1 MKRKTILANRSNYGG
16 KRKRTDIRYIVIH
29 YTAND
34 GDSAEAN
41 GRYFQTRVTGT
52 SAHYFVDNTDIVLS
66 VPEESTAWAVGGRK
80 YPSADSTG
88 GGKWFGKCTNKNSI
102 SIELCD
108 TMRDGKYDFSEKTLA
123 NAALLCRE
131 LMQKYHVPLENVIRH
146 FDVVGKIC
154 PAPFVENAAAWQA
167 FRERLGDEMVEMV
180 QVEIDGK
187 IVDVEGIQK
196 TDEKGNATNFI
207 KLRVLA
213 EMLGYEVSSRGS
225 MAVLRKKE

>member
-52 SAHYFVDNTDIVLS
+52 SAHYFVDNTEIVLS
-66 VPEESTAWAVGGRK
+66 VPEESTAWAVGGKK

-131 LMQKYHVPLENVIRH
+131 LMQKYHIPLENVIRH

-154 PAPFVENAAAWQA
+154 PAP
-167 FRERLGDEMVEMV
+167 LD
-180 QVEIDGK
+180 
-187 IVDVEGIQK
+187 
-196 TDEKGNATNFI
+196 
-207 KLRVLA
+207 
-213 EMLGYEVSSRGS
+213 
-225 MAVLRKKE
+225 RKSVV